1 MSKPHIGLL
10 TKEDALH
17 VANMIEHDVFD
28 VAIKT
33 QWGYL
38 IPSKRIS
45 HSDFCIVLP
54 TSDLSVPFAIGYSDE
69 KLTSNVDK
77 MMSFLFEK
85 YSFKP

>member
-1 MSKPHIGLL
+1 MIKPSIDNL

-17 VANMIEHDVFD
+17 VANLIEHDVFD

-38 IPSKRIS
+38 MPSKRIS

-54 TSDLSVPFAIGYSDE
+54 TPDFNVPFAIGYSDE

-77 MMSFLFEK
+77 MMLFLFEK
-85 YSFKP
+85 YSF